1 MRFLN
6 FGRVVDTTVL
16 REEFGY
22 TPRYTTEAALADYA
36 RTVSPVLSPHLLE
49 SATSGVRSALERVGD
64 TASTVGRRLRPSP
77 PAPGLRAVRD
87 A

>member
-1 MRFLN
+1 M
-6 FGRVVDTTVL
+6 L

-22 TPRYTTEAALADYA
+22 TPRYTTEQALADYA
-36 RTVSPVLSPHLLE
+36 STLTPVIPPE
-49 SATSGVRSALERVGD
+49 VVAGVTTRAQDLVARVGS
-64 TASTVGRRLRPSP
+64 AAGAVGERLWPAP

>member
-1 MRFLN
+1 
-6 FGRVVDTTVL
+6 VDTTVL

-36 RTVSPVLSPHLLE
+36 RTVPPVVSPTLVE
-49 SATSGVRSALERVGD
+49 SATGRARSVLERVGE
-64 TASTVGRRLRPSP
+64 TASAVGGRLRPAP

>member
-1 MRFLN
+1 
-6 FGRVVDTTVL
+6 VDTTVL

-36 RTVSPVLSPHLLE
+36 RTVSPVVSPDLVA
-49 SATSGVRSALERVGD
+49 SATSGVRSALARVGD
-64 TASTVGRRLRPSP
+64 TATAVGRRVRPAP
-77 PAPGLRAVRD
+77 PTPGLRAVRD